1 MLTWIK
7 NFFARWTG
15 QSFNP
20 LFSAPVDGPWISPEG
35 VAWIAD
41 FEAGGRAY
49 YDRKLRMPTWP
60 GGASGVTIGI
70 GYDVGYNT
78 AEQLLA
84 DWATLIPA
92 TTLARLQR
100 VCGIKGNAA
109 RGRVAELADIRIP
122 WEAALKVFQTR
133 SVPRFGKEMVKA
145 FPGAELLPIP
155 AQEALLSLVFNR
167 GASLS
172 GASRREMAEIRK
184 LVGYYRASSD
194 RPRLLRLIAEEVVKM
209 KRLWVG
215 KGLDGLLKRRDDEAY
230 RIRNSMQ
237 IEDRLKLAGG
247 ISPMLMA

>member
-7 NFFARWTG
+7 NFVARWTG

-20 LFSAPVDGPWISPEG
+20 LFSAPVQGPWISPEG
-35 VAWIAD
+35 VAWIAN

-49 YDRKLRMPTWP
+49 YDRRLRMPTWP

-78 AEQLLA
+78 VEQLLA

-92 TTLARLQR
+92 TTLARLQK
-100 VCGIKGNAA
+100 VCGIKGTAA
-109 RGRVAELADIRIP
+109 KSRVAALADIRIP

-145 FPGAELLPIP
+145 FPGAELLPIA

-172 GASRREMAEIRK
+172 GESRREMAEIRK
-184 LVGYYRASSD
+184 LVGYYRGSSD
-194 RPRLLRLIAEEVVKM
+194 RPRLLGLIADEVVKM

-215 KGLDGLLKRRDDEAY
+215 KGLDGLLTRRDQEAA
-230 RIRNSMQ
+230 RIRNGFRIDES
-237 IEDRLKLAGG
+237 LVAAGG
-247 ISPMLMA
+247 LIPMLA